1 MKSLQN
7 IFNATIKENKKEK
20 NLPNIICDLTYELSK
35 KRINRLKDEKRIQV
49 RLGEL
54 FELYSHSLSNENLD
68 TKENIEAVISGLIKA
83 SNYDKEEFLY
93 KTIYEK
99 EQLEKSIEEQKNT
112 IRNSILGTFDVI
124 EAHIEKLEGLNLEEF
139 LQAIS
144 DAKLK
149 SVEMLGILRET
160 VSEALLT
167 TLERAED
174 IEDTAYEITK
184 NITYQTI
191 NEGEFSK
198 RRFLDISKTS
208 LDIVNKFHDIKI
220 SSIIL
225 IQGVYMGNT

>member
-93 KTIYEK
+93 
-99 EQLEKSIEEQKNT
+99 S
-112 IRNSILGTFDVI
+112 FV
-124 EAHIEKLEGLNLEEF
+124 
-139 LQAIS
+139 
-144 DAKLK
+144 
-149 SVEMLGILRET
+149 
-160 VSEALLT
+160 
-167 TLERAED
+167 
-174 IEDTAYEITK
+174 DTDW
-184 NITYQTI
+184 
-191 NEGEFSK
+191 FC
-198 RRFLDISKTS
+198 
-208 LDIVNKFHDIKI
+208 
-220 SSIIL
+220 
-225 IQGVYMGNT
+225 